1 MRNIAIIDESFDS
14 NASPGYH
21 LSIQYG
27 GHYCTFAVLDTVSMR
42 YLAFKNFWFSYPIP
56 VKEQGEHFRSL
67 LRSESFLMRRFKSV
81 YFMYLTPLSLLVP
94 SPLFHKEEP
103 QTFFRFSAELLPTDR
118 MLFRKIPIIDAYSV
132 FPVPQ
137 DVADQVNHIQDNV
150 QFFHQ
155 SCPQITEAI
164 AKSNAHSE
172 QARVFACINPGFVEI
187 TIIRAGQLILQN
199 SFIIRNTN
207 DLIFFIL
214 YMYEQ
219 FSLSQE
225 ESPVELSGY
234 LEMYPGTEEL
244 LNRYIKTW
252 VMPDISQRF
261 SFSNTFND
269 LKNHH
274 YSHFLN
280 LARCE

>member
-27 GHYCTFAVLDTVSMR
+27 GHYCTFAILDTVSMQ
-42 YLAFKNFWFSYPIP
+42 YLAFKNFWYSYPIP
-56 VKEQGEHFRSL
+56 VKEQGEHFRAL
-67 LRSESFLMRRFKSV
+67 VRSESFLMRRFKSV
-81 YFMYLTPLSLLVP
+81 HFMYLSPLSVLVP
-94 SPLFHKEEP
+94 TPLFHKEEP
-103 QTFFRFSAELLPTDR
+103 ETFFKFSAQLLPTDR
-118 MLFRKIPIIDAYSV
+118 ILFRKIPLIDAFSV

-137 DVADQVNHIQDNV
+137 DIADQVDLMQDNV

-164 AKSNAHSE
+164 ESHSHSE
-172 QARVFACINPGFVEI
+172 VAKVFACINPGFVEI
-187 TIIRAGQLILQN
+187 TIIGEGQLILHN
-199 SFIIRNTN
+199 SFTIRNTN

-219 FSLSQE
+219 FGLSQE
-225 ESPVELSGY
+225 ESTVELSGY

-244 LNRYIKTW
+244 LNRYIKKW
-252 VMPDISQRF
+252 VMPEITKRF
-261 SFSNTFND
+261 TFSNPFND
-269 LKNHH
+269 LKHHH
-274 YSHFLN
+274 YSHLLN